1 MEVLYPE
8 LSYTITGILFSA
20 HNELGRYAREKQ
32 YGDMVERNLAAKKII
47 FKREM
52 CIGNS
57 GNIVDFIIENKII
70 IELKAKQALLAEDF
84 PQIQHYLQETQL
96 KLGLLVNF
104 RDKFLKPHRVV
115 KIDTQERKKY

>member
-1 MEVLYPE
+1 MDTNNKADKKIEVLYPE

-52 CIGNS
+52 C
-57 GNIVDFIIENKII
+57 IENKII